1 MTRLVAGWGHPSIGL
16 LGLSVNNL
24 ILGLKPLREM
34 NYVPPSFVS
43 AARPKSP
50 LCSLTV
56 RVFLA
61 ANDGR
66 GREETQKLIRGCSV
80 TPRHLLSELLACCG
94 AALWIYGWLRARNP
108 YMPIKEHDGVPI
120 TGQNSFIRAGK
131 GPSTY
136 DVKNGLAKDIV
147 LRTVLK
153 S

>member
-1 MTRLVAGWGHPSIGL
+1 MTRLVAGWGRPSIGL
-16 LGLSVNNL
+16 PARSLVLSVNNL

-50 LCSLTV
+50 LCSLSV
-56 RVFLA
+56 RVFPA

-80 TPRHLLSELLACCG
+80 TPSWHLLSELACCG

-108 YMPIKEHDGVPI
+108 YMPIKEHGRCANHRPKSLHSG
-120 TGQNSFIRAGK
+120 GQGTIH
-131 GPSTY
+131 
-136 DVKNGLAKDIV
+136 I
-147 LRTVLK
+147 
-153 S
+153 

>member
-1 MTRLVAGWGHPSIGL
+1 MTRLVAGWGRPSIGL
-16 LGLSVNNL
+16 LARSLVLSVNNL

-43 AARPKSP
+43 AARPKSR
-50 LCSLTV
+50 CVV

-80 TPRHLLSELLACCG
+80 TRRRHLLSELLACCG

-108 YMPIKEHDGVPI
+108 YMPIKEHGRCANHRP
-120 TGQNSFIRAGK
+120 
-131 GPSTY
+131 
-136 DVKNGLAKDIV
+136 
-147 LRTVLK
+147 K
-153 S
+153 SLHSGW